1 MRDLFREYYRPA
13 DEEFSR
19 LWQEATFVFD
29 TNVLLHLYRYTP
41 STRND
46 LLKVIEALQQR
57 IWIPHQVG
65 LEFSRKRIDVI
76 VEQNEIFNLIKMF
89 DTFVE
94 EKFKKDIVQ
103 KYGKRGHFFADLK
116 KIQAI
121 FQQTELNP
129 SGFWLTFDDAD
140 VLYYKKTYVLS
151 LYEA

>member
-1 MRDLFREYYRPA
+1 MSDLFREYYRPS

-65 LEFSRKRIDVI
+65 LEFSRNRVSVI
-76 VEQNEIFNLIKMF
+76 TKQNH
-89 DTFVE
+89 TC
-94 EKFKKDIVQ
+94 
-103 KYGKRGHFFADLK
+103 
-116 KIQAI
+116 
-121 FQQTELNP
+121 
-129 SGFWLTFDDAD
+129 S
-140 VLYYKKTYVLS
+140 
-151 LYEA
+151 